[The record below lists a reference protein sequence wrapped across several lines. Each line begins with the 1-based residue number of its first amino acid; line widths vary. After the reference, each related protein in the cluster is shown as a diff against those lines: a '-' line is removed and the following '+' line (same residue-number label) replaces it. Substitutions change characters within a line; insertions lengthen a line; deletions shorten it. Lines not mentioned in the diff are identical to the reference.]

1 MKLKKFNCSPK
12 FDQAVKLPSR
22 DIVKSIFEDFSHK
35 YLDQIYS
42 KPELVKDLAETIA
55 NRFRVNVLHTEAVEV
70 DVNDVGINGY
80 YDADDD
86 EQCKIAIEIVLV
98 TNPASK
104 FILFDREKYDTFAI
118 NLADVLAHELLH
130 MRQYRA
136 RDFIPIDH
144 CPNKYVDLEEE
155 LLYLSN
161 PDEIDAYAYNIA
173 DELRVHPNPI
183 KKLHNLKSITLQDSI
198 NLWAYLNAFSYDFTS
213 PSLKRLL
220 KKVYKYLS

>member
-1 MKLKKFNCSPK
+1 MKKFNCSPK
-12 FDQAVKLPSR
+12 FDQVVKLPSR
-22 DIVKSIFEDFSHK
+22 DIIKNIFEDFSDK
-35 YLDQIYS
+35 FLDQVYS
-42 KPELVKDLAETIA
+42 KDEFIKNLAKIIA
-55 NRFRVNVLHTEAVEV
+55 DRFHVNVLHAEAVEV

-86 EQCKIAIEIVLV
+86 EQCKIAIEVVLV
-98 TNPASK
+98 TNPNSK
-104 FILFDREKYDTFAI
+104 FILFDQEKYATFAI

-144 CPNKYVDLEEE
+144 CPDKYVDLDKE

-173 DELRVHPNPI
+173 DELRVHPNPM
-183 KKLHNLKSITLQDSI
+183 KKLSNLKEITLRDSI
-198 NLWAYLNAFSYDFTS
+198 NLWAYLNAFSYDFSS
-213 PSLKRLL
+213 PSIKRLL

>member
-1 MKLKKFNCSPK
+1 MKKFNCSPK
-12 FDQAVKLPSR
+12 FDQKVKLPSR
-22 DIVKSIFEDFSHK
+22 DIVRNIFDDFSDK
-35 YLDQIYS
+35 FLDQVYP
-42 KPELVKDLAETIA
+42 KDELIKQLAEIIA
-55 NRFRVNVLHTEAVEV
+55 HRFRVNVLHTEAVEV

-86 EQCKIAIEIVLV
+86 EQCKIAIEVVLV
-98 TNPASK
+98 TNPNSK
-104 FILFDREKYDTFAI
+104 FILFDQEKYTTFAV
-118 NLADVLAHELLH
+118 NLADVLIHELLH

-136 RDFIPIDH
+136 RDFIPIDF
-144 CPNKYVDLEEE
+144 CPNKYVDLDEE

-183 KKLHNLKSITLQDSI
+183 KKLSNLKEITLQDSI
-198 NLWAYLNAFSYDFTS
+198 NLWAYLNAFSYDISS
-213 PSLKRLL
+213 PPLKRLL

>member
-1 MKLKKFNCSPK
+1 MKKFNCSPK
-12 FDQAVKLPSR
+12 FDQIVKLPTR
-22 DIVKSIFEDFSHK
+22 EIVKDIFEECSDK
-35 YLDQIYS
+35 YVDQIYS
-42 KPELVKDLAETIA
+42 KAELIKVLAETIA
-55 NRFRVNVLHTEAVEV
+55 DRFRVNVLHTEAVEV
-70 DVNDVGINGY
+70 DVNDVGLNGY

-86 EQCKIAIEIVLV
+86 ERCKIAIEIVLV
-98 TNPASK
+98 TNPNSK
-104 FILFDREKYDTFAI
+104 FILFDQETYDRFAI

-136 RDFIPIDH
+136 RDFIPMDH

-173 DELRVHPNPI
+173 DELRVHPNPLT
-183 KKLHNLKSITLQDSI
+183 KLRNLKDITLQDSI
-198 NLWAYLNAFSYDFTS
+198 NLWAYLNAFSHDYAS

-220 KKVYKYLS
+220 KKIYKYLS

>member
-1 MKLKKFNCSPK
+1 MKKFNCSPK

-22 DIVKSIFEDFSHK
+22 DIVKNIFEDFSDSF
-35 YLDQIYS
+35 LDQIY
-42 KPELVKDLAETIA
+42 PKDEFIKTLAEKIA
-55 NRFRVNVLHTEAVEV
+55 ERFRINVLHTEAVEV

-86 EQCKIAIEIVLV
+86 EQCKIAIEVVLI
-98 TNPASK
+98 TNPNSK
-104 FILFDREKYDTFAI
+104 FILFDQEKYNAFAI

-173 DELRVHPNPI
+173 DELRVHPDPI
-183 KKLHNLKSITLQDSI
+183 KKLSNLKEITLQDSI
-198 NLWAYLNAFSYDFTS
+198 NLWAYLNAFSYDFNS
-213 PSLKRLL
+213 PTIKRLL
-220 KKVYKYLS
+220 KKIYKYLS